1 MSGLVEY
8 LEHDWALLVGREHGP
23 LAFRMVLQPLV
34 AAVLAVRAGLRDADA
49 GRPAFGWTF
58 VTDPAQRRSL
68 AREGWGDVGRLF
80 CVAVV
85 IDVIYQIIVFHWIYP
100 IQSLVV
106 AAILAIPS
114 YFLVRGL
121 ANRIARGSGRGPRS

>member
-1 MSGLVEY
+1 M
-8 LEHDWALLVGREHGP
+8 LVGREHGP

-34 AAVLAVRAGLRDADA
+34 AAVLAVRAGLRDASV

-58 VTDPAQRRSL
+58 VTDPGQRRTL

-80 CVAVV
+80 TVAAA
-85 IDVIYQIIVFHWIYP
+85 IDVIYQVIVFHWIYP

-121 ANRIARGSGRGPRS
+121 ANRIARGSGRGRRS